1 MIGFLQTSRKETKS
15 AFADFIRNAKS
26 DEKKRVYN
34 TVITQATKRQREVL
48 ESVRALNAPSE

>member
-34 TVITQATKRQREVL
+34 TVIAQATKRQQDVL
-48 ESVRALNAPSE
+48 ETVRSR

>member
-48 ESVRALNAPSE
+48 ESVRAR